1 MIYRPSFKVL
11 EVNNLAGLRIGHI
24 LAQAPAAATI
34 AQKEVYGAKFIENGI
49 IVGLGATGEIEN
61 YDKTKHAMP
70 FVHYTEELVTHL
82 VGDDLFAVEV
92 VDGEKAY
99 PRCIGLYVGD
109 TFTTN
114 NVVKG
119 AVDDTALCYGKVEN
133 GIINLQAAADG
144 DSMFI
149 VNKTTLAT
157 GEVGYECTYYK
168 PATVAGE

>member
-1 MIYRPSFKVL
+1 MIYKPSFKVL
-11 EVNNLAGLRIGHI
+11 EVNNLAGLRIGHV
-24 LAQAPAAATI
+24 LAQQPAADNI
-34 AQKEVYGAKFIENGI
+34 AVVTAFGDKYIENGI

-70 FVHYTEELVTHL
+70 FVHYTEELINYL
-82 VGDDLFAVEV
+82 VGLDSFAVEV
-92 VDGEKAY
+92 PENGKAY

-119 AVDDTALCYGKVEN
+119 AVDDTKLCYGKVVN
-133 GIINLQAAADG
+133 GVINLEAAASD

-149 VNKTTLAT
+149 VNKTTMPD
-157 GEVGYECTYYK
+157 GGVGYECTYYK
-168 PATVAGE
+168 PAKVTE

>member
-1 MIYRPSFKVL
+1 MIYKPGFKVL
-11 EVNNLAGLRIGHI
+11 EVNNLAGLRIGHV
-24 LAQAPAAATI
+24 LAQQPADAAIT
-34 AQKEVYGAKFIENGI
+34 KKDVLGVKFIENGL
-49 IVGLGATGEIEN
+49 IVGLGATGKIEN
-61 YDKTKHAMP
+61 YNCDKHAIP
-70 FVHYTEELVTHL
+70 FVHYTEELITHL
-82 VGDDLFAVEV
+82 VGDDMFAVEV
-92 VDGEKAY
+92 PEEGEAY

-119 AVDDTALCYGKVEN
+119 AVDDNTLCYGKVVD
-133 GIINLQAAADG
+133 GVINLQTAADN

-168 PATVAGE
+168 PAVKAE